1 MRTLTA
7 DAASRE
13 VDLKLSAERQASLCS
28 IFANARR
35 VMILWALADHEK
47 SVSEIASAIEAS
59 LQCTSQHLRLMKDM
73 GILGSRRDGQT
84 IYYFI
89 VKNELTDR
97 CQLLL
102 QARQKGRRVEKLDPV
117 V

>member
-1 MRTLTA
+1 M
-7 DAASRE
+7 SME
-13 VDLKLSAERQASLCS
+13 VDLKLSAESQASLCS
-28 IFANARR
+28 VFANARR
-35 VMILWALADHEK
+35 VMILWTLAEGEK

-73 GILGSRRDGQT
+73 SILSSRRDGQT

-89 VKNELTDR
+89 VKNKLTER

-102 QARQKGRRVEKLDPV
+102 QVRQKGRRVEKSDPV